1 VSDETWGHVATNTCS
16 PAERTRFHEWGQ
28 VVSDSLLVKTEREAN
43 AGARVISWSECSAM
57 ILKED
62 ADSLVIRGRELAK
75 RCNIYLAMAIGA
87 LDLGEGIRLENKVIL
102 IEPSGQVGWE
112 YFKARPVPGYEAA
125 VSVVRDG
132 NLQVLSTP
140 FGRLSAIICFDGSF
154 PQVVAQAGK
163 SGIDIILDPSNDG
176 RAIDPWHTQMA
187 SFRSIEQGCNLV
199 RTTYDGLTATYDC
212 QGRCISSTDDFTLQS
227 RAIVSEV
234 PTKGASTVYATLG
247 DWFAWVCLAT
257 LLVLG
262 GKVLISI
269 LR

>member
-1 VSDETWGHVATNTCS
+1 
-16 PAERTRFHEWGQ
+16 
-28 VVSDSLLVKTEREAN
+28 
-43 AGARVISWSECSAM
+43 
-57 ILKED
+57 
-62 ADSLVIRGRELAK
+62 
-75 RCNIYLAMAIGA
+75 
-87 LDLGEGIRLENKVIL
+87 
-102 IEPSGQVGWE
+102 
-112 YFKARPVPGYEAA
+112 
-125 VSVVRDG
+125 
-132 NLQVLSTP
+132 
-140 FGRLSAIICFDGSF
+140 
-154 PQVVAQAGK
+154 
-163 SGIDIILDPSNDG
+163 
-176 RAIDPWHTQMA
+176 MA